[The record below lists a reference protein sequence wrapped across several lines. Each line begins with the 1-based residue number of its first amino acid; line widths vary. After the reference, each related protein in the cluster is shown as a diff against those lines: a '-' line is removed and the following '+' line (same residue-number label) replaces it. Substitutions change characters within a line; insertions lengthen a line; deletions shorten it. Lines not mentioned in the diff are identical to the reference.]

1 MSSSASIA
9 GERTPL
15 PTPNPPK
22 QRETTRMQ
30 LKAVAL
36 RAVGPLIGE
45 IPPPARRRRIPSA
58 LAAGRHRGTEQR
70 EPAAPVL
77 APQL

>member
-1 MSSSASIA
+1 
-9 GERTPL
+9 
-15 PTPNPPK
+15 
-22 QRETTRMQ
+22 MQ

-45 IPPPARRRRIPSA
+45 IPPPARRRRIPAA